1 MMPNRKN
8 KTLTDLRK
16 FSSSLKVSIQ
26 PIEIAQFQP
35 EKNADERDHKLHKLH
50 KNAHNHLGSINIM
63 AVVALVMLI
72 VIILHQYF
80 LKG

>member
-1 MMPNRKN
+1 MLNRKN
-8 KTLTDLRK
+8 KTLTGLRK
-16 FSSSLKVSIQ
+16 VGSSLKSSTQ
-26 PIEIAQFQP
+26 PINIAQFQP

-50 KNAHNHLGSINIM
+50 KNAHNHLGSINMM
-63 AVVALVMLI
+63 AVVVLIMLI